1 MRIIGS
7 IPHPQFRVVVYELE
21 KHIYVEMEAGPMKQG
36 FKWPKSKVNGLSA
49 AQAIMDEAFYESVRQ
64 RFDEMYSEMKRLISD
79 D

>member
-49 AQAIMDEAFYESVRQ
+49 ARAIMDEAFYESVRQ